1 MADANGKEMGPEQ
14 GPQAAESSARR
25 EFLTRI
31 GKAGV
36 AVPAISLLLA
46 ANFQVA
52 SAQQGGGSGS
62 SGPSGGSGSS

>member
-1 MADANGKEMGPEQ
+1 MADATEKEIGTGAGPH
-14 GPQAAESSARR
+14 AAEPSARR

-46 ANFQVA
+46 ANFQPG
-52 SAQQGGGSGS
+52 SAEATTGSSGSGS
-62 SGPSGGSGSS
+62 S